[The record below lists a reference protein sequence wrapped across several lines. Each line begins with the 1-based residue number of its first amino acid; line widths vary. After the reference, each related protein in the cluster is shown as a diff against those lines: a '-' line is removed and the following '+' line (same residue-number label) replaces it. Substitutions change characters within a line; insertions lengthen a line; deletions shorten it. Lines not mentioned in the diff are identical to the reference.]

1 MEVLYVIVPLGIL
14 LIPLAIA
21 SVRQEKRRLKTISEQ
36 ACVASTPEQRARE
49 AFDDLSTEW

>member
-21 SVRQEKRRLKTISEQ
+21 SVRYEKRRLKTISEQ
-36 ACVASTPEQRARE
+36 ARVASTPEQRARE